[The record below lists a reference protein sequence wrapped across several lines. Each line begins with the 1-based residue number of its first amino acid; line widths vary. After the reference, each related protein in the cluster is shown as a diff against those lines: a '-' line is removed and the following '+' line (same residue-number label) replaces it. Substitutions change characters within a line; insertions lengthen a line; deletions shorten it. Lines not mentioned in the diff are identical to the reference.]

1 MKLSE
6 IWTKISGK
14 AVVEPHRQ
22 TNWNF
27 PLKEYVQSKTV
38 YTIED
43 ADASNA
49 IKWIDMTGGRT

>member
-6 IWTKISGK
+6 IWAKISGK
-14 AVVEPHRQ
+14 AVAEPHRQ
-22 TNWNF
+22 TNWDF

-43 ADASNA
+43 AEASNA
-49 IKWIDMTGGRT
+49 IKWIDMT